1 MGTVNVKKSTTD
13 SSLLLFDNF
22 YKQQIEVD
30 AADYD
35 LVRSYFRS
43 IYQDADIA
51 DDFTAVLFQIAQGY
65 NKDIHALLEELRG
78 QDGVT
83 VNSTLAYYLNGLR
96 SKATLLGVT
105 AVQQPNIYAARNV
118 QV

>member
-13 SSLLLFDNF
+13 SSIIIFDNF
-22 YKQQIEVD
+22 YKREIKVD

-35 LVRSYFRS
+35 IVRSYFKS
-43 IYQDADIA
+43 IYQDSDIA
-51 DDFTAVLFQIAQGY
+51 DDFTAVIFQIAQGY
-65 NKDIHALLEELRG
+65 ERDVHELLEEMKG
-78 QDGVT
+78 QDGIA
-83 VNSTLAYYLNGLR
+83 VNATIAYYLNGLR

-105 AVQQPNIYAARNV
+105 AVQQPNYYAARNV